1 MKAFL
6 TLLFLTCLIASEAQ
20 AAWPRESGAVLKPQ
34 EGSLTTQLE
43 THIKEI
49 KENPDKKVF
58 IFISFSF

>member
-1 MKAFL
+1 MKAFI

-20 AAWPRESGAVLKPQ
+20 AAWPRESGAVLAPKQ
-34 EGSLTTQLE
+34 GSLSTQVSE
-43 THIKEI
+43 QIKEI